1 MKNIIFHT
9 RALCL
14 CAALTQTLRNFS
26 SLNAAKGSAEVR
38 NIMQLFYE
46 YGIDI
51 GYVVIGMAAV
61 ILIMLIMLIVSM
73 ARNANMRK
81 KYKVFMDGESG
92 KNLEKAILDKFAS
105 IDTLEANVED
115 IYGQIKAMNG
125 QLVTAYQKIGLV
137 KYDAFKEIGGKLSFV
152 LVLLTAEN
160 NGFILNSMHSSKEG
174 CYTYTKEVVNGE
186 AFVILSEEEQQ
197 ALEEAKSNTSLKKLV
212 EGR

>member
-1 MKNIIFHT
+1 
-9 RALCL
+9 
-14 CAALTQTLRNFS
+14 
-26 SLNAAKGSAEVR
+26 
-38 NIMQLFYE
+38 MQLFND

-51 GYVVIGMAAV
+51 GYVVIGMAGV
-61 ILIMLIMLIVSM
+61 IFIMFIMLVITM
-73 ARNANMRK
+73 AKNASMRK

-92 KNLEKAILDKFAS
+92 KNLEKSILDKFAS
-105 IDTLEANVED
+105 IDTLEANVDD
-115 IYGQIKAMNG
+115 IYGKIKAING

-174 CYTYTKEVVNGE
+174 CYTYSKEVVNGE